1 MYFVDPVVF
10 LNAHPD
16 PVVFLNADPD
26 PVVFLNA
33 DPDPVVFLNAV
44 PDLDPAL
51 QNCGVCYWP
60 PISIPTIEFEL

>member
-10 LNAHPD
+10 LNAH
-16 PVVFLNADPD
+16 PD

-51 QNCGVCYWP
+51 QNCGVCFNWP